1 MAIEDYLPNV
11 FGSSAPSYLQGLL
24 GAEETQKL
32 QGRANVQ
39 GLLGAGL
46 ALAQGMSRVGPRRSA
61 AENILGALAGGFGAA
76 GGAYDQGVK
85 NYVTQ
90 QQIAQTQLAQQ
101 DALLKR
107 QQTMAQQGAIEQ
119 LLKSPEIAGDPL
131 KVAYIRANPGEA
143 LKLYSEILPLQGA
156 MQSQPVPQQTTQVA
170 PQQAPVSVQQV
181 PQVQS
186 EPALAITANGQQFVG
201 VPNFA
206 VGEKYVDENRNR
218 QVQQTQQAPTTQDQQ
233 LAPIAVTAKPSP
245 YNARLAEKQKIEETI
260 RVYSEPRFAGNE
272 RAGKIVD
279 QSLKRLEAINKEIT
293 KVSVSDLS
301 GDLQS
306 FRNSAPSQF
315 QGQIDNLIN
324 IASTGEISPDQLS
337 QRTND
342 ISKQINDYRQKETD
356 FTRAQNDYTKEAYR
370 IGQKVAP
377 NVDPKD
383 YTPEILAKID
393 AAMFNKDKELRKLSR
408 SLMQVNVGDKVLAGE
423 RAKAQSK
430 AEESAISAQNAA
442 SDVAA
447 IVDIL
452 KPYRGGALQD
462 FAGSIGAYLPGTEL
476 EQLATSRQ
484 AAEAIRA
491 RLAPTL
497 RVEGSGATSDFEAK
511 SYLSAIPS
519 LFNTAQGRE
528 LMAVYGQRLADR
540 AVASADIRARL
551 VEEGRYSIKNFQE
564 ELRKQGLDRVFTNDD
579 LNILRGKTSATPGST
594 LPESIKKKYGLE
606 ERK

>member
-11 FGSSAPSYLQGLL
+11 FGSAAPSYLQGLL

-101 DALLKR
+101 KALIER
-107 QQTMAQQGAIEQ
+107 QQYMAQQGAIEN
-119 LLKSPEIAGDPL
+119 LLKSPEIANDPL
-131 KVAYIRANPGEA
+131 KVAYIRANPGDA
-143 LKLYSEILPLQGA
+143 LKLYSELLPLQQAGQTLNQPA
-156 MQSQPVPQQTTQVA
+156 AQQQVNAPQVQPQVQPVPTA
-170 PQQAPVSVQQV
+170 AQAGQEQALPPVVVS
-181 PQVQS
+181 
-186 EPALAITANGQQFVG
+186 
-201 VPNFA
+201 
-206 VGEKYVDENRNR
+206 
-218 QVQQTQQAPTTQDQQ
+218 
-233 LAPIAVTAKPSP
+233 AKPSS
-245 YNARLAEKQKIEETI
+245 YEARLVEKQTLENTI
-260 RVYSEPRFAGNE
+260 RTYSNPEKFAGNE
-272 RAGKIVD
+272 RAGKIVE
-279 QSLKRLEAINKEIT
+279 QSLKRLEVVNKEIT
-293 KVSVSDLS
+293 KASVSDLS
-301 GDLQS
+301 GDLAS
-306 FRNSAPSQF
+306 FKASAPEQF
-315 QGQIDNLIN
+315 RPAIDNLMN
-324 IASTGEISPDQLS
+324 IAATGEITPDQYA
-337 QRTND
+337 QRVQAIQKD
-342 ISKQINDYRQKETD
+342 INDYNAKELEY
-356 FTRAQNDYTKEAYR
+356 TRAQKDYTKEAYR

-430 AEESAISAQNAA
+430 AEESAINAQNAA

>member
-46 ALAQGMSRVGPRRSA
+46 ALAQGMSRIGPRRSA

-233 LAPIAVTAKPSP
+233 LAPISVTAKPSP

-293 KVSVSDLS
+293 KVSVADLS

-306 FRNSAPSQF
+306 FRNSAPPQF

-324 IASTGEISPDQLS
+324 IAATGEITPDQLS

-342 ISKQINDYRQKETD
+342 ISKQINDYNQRETD
-356 FTRAQNDYTKEAYR
+356 FKRKQNDYLQAAYR
-370 IGQKVAP
+370 VGQKVAP
-377 NVDPKD
+377 GVDPSQ
-383 YTPEILAKID
+383 YTPEILAKIQ
-393 AAMFNKDKELRKLSR
+393 AELKAEEKELRIAGRNITTVSVGEKKFAEEFGRGVAGAVQKTYDNALTAQSTLSTIKTIKPLIQEGVYSGPLSSSAIAIDRVASALGFASGTIEDKLVR
-408 SLMQVNVGDKVLAGE
+408 TTQAMQGLASLELDAAKVLAG
-423 RAKAQSK
+423 Q
-430 AEESAISAQNAA
+430 
-442 SDVAA
+442 
-447 IVDIL
+447 
-452 KPYRGGALQD
+452 
-462 FAGSIGAYLPGTEL
+462 GTI
-476 EQLATSRQ
+476 T
-484 AAEAIRA
+484 
-491 RLAPTL
+491 
-497 RVEGSGATSDFEAK
+497 DFERGLIAQTAGGNFAK
-511 SYLSAIPS
+511 L
-519 LFNTAQGRE
+519 TAKEVNALLIALEKVANSKISIHKNNLNRLRKRKDTAE
-528 LMAVYGQRLADR
+528 LADFYELDGGNSLED
-540 AVASADIRARL
+540 AVS
-551 VEEGRYSIKNFQE
+551 E
-564 ELRKQGLDRVFTNDD
+564 ELRK
-579 LNILRGKTSATPGST
+579 RGQ
-594 LPESIKKKYGLE
+594 
-606 ERK
+606 

>member
-1 MAIEDYLPNV
+1 
-11 FGSSAPSYLQGLL
+11 
-24 GAEETQKL
+24 
-32 QGRANVQ
+32 
-39 GLLGAGL
+39 
-46 ALAQGMSRVGPRRSA
+46 
-61 AENILGALAGGFGAA
+61 LAGGFGAA
-76 GGAYDQGVK
+76 GGAYDQGIK

-119 LLKSPEIAGDPL
+119 LLRSPEIAGDPL

-233 LAPIAVTAKPSP
+233 LAPISVTAKPSP

-293 KVSVSDLS
+293 KVSVADLS

-306 FRNSAPSQF
+306 FRNSAPPQF

-324 IASTGEISPDQLS
+324 IAATGEITPDQLS

-342 ISKQINDYRQKETD
+342 ISKQINDYNQRETD
-356 FTRAQNDYTKEAYR
+356 FKRKQNDYLQAAYR
-370 IGQKVAP
+370 VGQKVAP
-377 NVDPKD
+377 NVDPSQ
-383 YTPEILAKID
+383 YTPDILAKIQ
-393 AAMFNKDKELRKLSR
+393 AELKAEEKELRIAGRNIST
-408 SLMQVNVGDKVLAGE
+408 VNVGEKKFAEQFGTGVARAVEKTYDNALA
-423 RAKAQSK
+423 AQST
-430 AEESAISAQNAA
+430 ISTIKTIRPLIKDGVYSGPLSSSNIYIDRLA
-442 SDVAA
+442 SSFGIA
-447 IVDIL
+447 
-452 KPYRGGALQD
+452 
-462 FAGSIGAYLPGTEL
+462 SGTIEDKLARTSQAMQGLASLEL
-476 EQLATSRQ
+476 E
-484 AAEAIRA
+484 AAKSMAGQGAI
-491 RLAPTL
+491 T
-497 RVEGSGATSDFEAK
+497 DFERGLIARASAGNFAQFTAK
-511 SYLSAIPS
+511 EVVS
-519 LFNTAQGRE
+519 LMDALEKVANRKITTHTKNLERLRKRPDTAE
-528 LMAVYGQRLADR
+528 LADFYELGGGNTLED
-540 AVASADIRARL
+540 AVS
-551 VEEGRYSIKNFQE
+551 E
-564 ELRKQGLDRVFTNDD
+564 ELRK
-579 LNILRGKTSATPGST
+579 RGQ
-594 LPESIKKKYGLE
+594 
-606 ERK
+606 

>member
-11 FGSSAPSYLQGLL
+11 FASSAPSYLQGLL

-46 ALAQGMSRVGPRRSA
+46 ALAQGMSRSGPRRSA
-61 AENILGALAGGFGAA
+61 AENILGALSGGFGAA
-76 GGAYDQGVK
+76 GGAYDQGIK

-107 QQTMAQQGAIEQ
+107 QQTVAQQGAIEE

-143 LKLYSEILPLQGA
+143 LKLYSELLPLQGA

-233 LAPIAVTAKPSP
+233 LAPISVTAKPSP

-293 KVSVSDLS
+293 KVSVADLS

-306 FRNSAPSQF
+306 FRNSAPPQF

-324 IASTGEISPDQLS
+324 IAATGEITPDQLS

-342 ISKQINDYRQKETD
+342 ISKQINDYNQKEID
-356 FTRAQNDYTKEAYR
+356 FKRKQNDYLQAAYR
-370 IGQKVAP
+370 VGQKVAP
-377 NVDPKD
+377 GVDPSQ
-383 YTPEILAKID
+383 YTPEILAKIQ
-393 AAMFNKDKELRKLSR
+393 AELKAEEKELRIAGR
-408 SLMQVNVGDKVLAGE
+408 NITTVNVGDK
-423 RAKAQSK
+423 KF
-430 AEESAISAQNAA
+430 AEEFGKG
-442 SDVAA
+442 VAA
-447 IVDIL
+447 AVQKTYDNALTAQKTLSTIRTI
-452 KPYRGGALQD
+452 KPLIQEGVYSGPLSSSAL
-462 FAGSIGAYLPGTEL
+462 
-476 EQLATSRQ
+476 
-484 AAEAIRA
+484 AID
-491 RLAPTL
+491 RLASSL
-497 RVEGSGATSDFEAK
+497 GFASGTIEDKLVRTTQAMQGLASLELDAATVLQGQGTITDFERKLIAQTAGGNFAQLTAK
-511 SYLSAIPS
+511 EVNALLIALEKVANSKISTHNKNLVR
-519 LFNTAQGRE
+519 LRKRKDTAE
-528 LMAVYGQRLADR
+528 LADFYELDGGDSLQND
-540 AVASADIRARL
+540 AA
-551 VEEGRYSIKNFQE
+551 E
-564 ELRKQGLDRVFTNDD
+564 ELRR
-579 LNILRGKTSATPGST
+579 RGQ
-594 LPESIKKKYGLE
+594 
-606 ERK
+606 